1 MSNKQKKISQYD
13 YEKAG
18 KKFELY
24 IRESDLLLRSDEYI
38 VVHLDG
44 VKFTGKKYKQLSADN
59 KRYIFDCL
67 TQTAINLCN
76 KFSSARIAYVAGDEI
91 SILLDGSY
99 IKENYNNRVQKLVS
113 LFVSSATLFFN
124 IELRQFNGKDKEQ
137 LNDFLNDGLFAA
149 KAYNITS
156 EMVNDYFKWR
166 LLSCKKLIFDRR
178 EEFEE
183 KADWEKYGALITFK
197 RGRWV
202 ADKVDFEK
210 SKLCKQPQDE
220 HYILGDKKH

>member
-1 MSNKQKKISQYD
+1 MSSTQKKISQYD

-18 KKFELY
+18 KKFETY

-44 VKFTGKKYKQLSADN
+44 VKFTGKKCKQLSADN
-59 KRYIFDCL
+59 KKYVFDCL
-67 TQTAINLCN
+67 MQTAINLCN
-76 KFSSARIAYVAGDEI
+76 KFASARIAYVAGDEI
-91 SILLDGSY
+91 SILLDGSCV
-99 IKENYNNRVQKLVS
+99 KENYYNRVQKIIS

-124 IELRQFNGKDKEQ
+124 IELRKFNGKNKEQ

-166 LLSCKKLIFDRR
+166 LLSCKKLIFDRH
-178 EEFEE
+178 E
-183 KADWEKYGALITFK
+183 KFDKKANWEKYGALITLK
-197 RGRWV
+197 NGEWV

-220 HYILGDKKH
+220 HYILKEVKL

>member
-1 MSNKQKKISQYD
+1 MSVKQKIISQND

-38 VVHLDG
+38 VLHLDG
-44 VKFTGKKYKQLSADN
+44 VKFTGKKCKQLSADN
-59 KRYIFDCL
+59 KKYVFDCL
-67 TQTAINLCN
+67 MQTAINLCN
-76 KFSSARIAYVAGDEI
+76 KFASARIAYVAGDEI
-91 SILLDGSY
+91 SILLDGSCV
-99 IKENYNNRVQKLVS
+99 KENYYNRVQKIVS
-113 LFVSSATLFFN
+113 LFVSSATLSFN
-124 IELRQFNGKDKEQ
+124 IELRKFNGTDKEQ

-149 KAYNITS
+149 KAYNIAS

-166 LLSCKKLIFDRR
+166 LLSCKKLIFDRH
-178 EEFEE
+178 EEFDE
-183 KADWEKYGALITFK
+183 KADWEKYGALITLK
-197 RGRWV
+197 NGKWV

-220 HYILGDKKH
+220 HYVLKEEKL